1 MWASG
6 LLLILVSA
14 CGDDAVGVDACR
26 RIETA
31 RCQLAGACGQIDDVP
46 ACERFYRDDC
56 LHGFGVELPG
66 DSEIDACT
74 RTLELAAECAREER
88 TTLECQDSCALVS
101 TPAAAPECAFLSKD
115 PPTEAG
121 RAGAPGSDEEG
132 GSPSTEGGASNAGNT
147 DNAGGEPA
155 GGSSG

>member
-1 MWASG
+1 
-6 LLLILVSA
+6 
-14 CGDDAVGVDACR
+14 
-26 RIETA
+26 
-31 RCQLAGACGQIDDVP
+31 
-46 ACERFYRDDC
+46 
-56 LHGFGVELPG
+56 
-66 DSEIDACT
+66 
-74 RTLELAAECAREER
+74 
-88 TTLECQDSCALVS
+88 TLECQDSCALVS

-132 GSPSTEGGASNAGNT
+132 GSPSTEAGASNAGNT